1 MLKPRSFIAIVLTF
15 ICFVLL
21 WTFPGWH
28 EEVNDDGSEI
38 EVKPF
43 PSRPVSQV
51 ALGLIGLGFMFGLIS
66 ILWQHINSSAA
77 GTMAEGLT
85 YGAVESHI
93 GTVAVVLGWA
103 AVVCMGLSTVA
114 LLTMI
119 WSIERIRLLTDED

>member
-1 MLKPRSFIAIVLTF
+1 M
-15 ICFVLL
+15 
-21 WTFPGWH
+21 
-28 EEVNDDGSEI
+28 
-38 EVKPF
+38 
-43 PSRPVSQV
+43 SQA

-119 WSIERIRLLTDED
+119 WSIEQIRVLTDED